1 MMRGHIA
8 QSVMCLTAEP
18 AVASIIPHCSNT
30 FMEMDH
36 EIISKVIL
44 FPSTDA
50 GRIVVSYKQNFVHE
64 ALVDCPEN
72 KSG

>member
-1 MMRGHIA
+1 MPGHIA
-8 QSVMCLTAEP
+8 QSVMGLTAEP
-18 AVASIIPHCSNT
+18 GVASIIPHRFHT

-36 EIISKVIL
+36 EIISMVIL
-44 FPSTDA
+44 LPSTDS

-64 ALVDCPEN
+64 ALVNCPEN